1 MAVKPKKKPFEGRKS
16 GVKGTRGEISDI
28 NADLRK
34 LRKVDSAKRTDAQKK
49 RIETLTAK
57 RTKLQNA
64 ITGKDLSAGKPK
76 GLQGVVRR
84 DRASGKSSEEN
95 EGTSGEGSVD
105 AMRGVERKVIKGSAT
120 NRSNVKAGKDSM
132 PNFLKDQTSPGAK
145 KRAAAEIK
153 LDKKDPKAY
162 DKKIKDE
169 NKAVSKKAVASSG
182 KASGA
187 KRNKAKGISLGD
199 GATGR
204 KMFIGKGK
212 VEKDSYNPKDGTFT
226 GKGVTPQ
233 KERQLDRDLL
243 ARKSTP
249 EARERVAQIQEK
261 RAKEGK
267 SEKTVER
274 TPKGKVPVR
283 DKRKNSG
290 VTYKEKPGKKT
301 QTSTAPDTAMS
312 KRGGSLKGQSVRGE
326 EKQVKQKLSG
336 GAAKREE
343 KLTATLSKAVEEDFI
358 AKMIKDPNFKKQLA
372 KRYKKE
378 IVASI
383 VAKAKAKKLR
393 DARLK
398 AKGPANKQK
407 ENTGRNLRSTKA
419 STGKTSGATNMS
431 KGGMPMVKKD
441 GKSIPAFAADGVGK
455 MNKGG
460 MTMKKPAK
468 KMMAGGM
475 AKKKPAAKKMMAGGM
490 AKKKMMGGGMA
501 KSTGYM
507 YGGMA
512 KKKAK
517 K

>member
-1 MAVKPKKKPFEGRKS
+1 MAIKPKKKPFEGRKS
-16 GVKGTRGEISDI
+16 GIKGTRGEISDI

-34 LRKVDSAKRTDAQKK
+34 LRKVKAADRTTAQKK

-57 RTKLQNA
+57 RTKLQNKIA
-64 ITGKDLSAGKPK
+64 GKNLSAGKAK
-76 GLQGVVRR
+76 GLQGPVRK
-84 DRASGKSSEEN
+84 DRASGKGSKEN

-132 PNFLKDQTSPGAK
+132 PNFAKDQVSKGAK
-145 KRAAAEIK
+145 KRAAKEIE
-153 LDKKDPKAY
+153 LEKKDPKAY

-169 NKAVSKKAVASSG
+169 NKAVSKKAVASAG

-187 KRNKAKGISLGD
+187 KRNKAKGISLAD
-199 GATGR
+199 GASGR
-204 KMFIGKGK
+204 KMFTGYGK
-212 VEKDSYNPKDGTFT
+212 VEKDSFDAKTGEVK

-233 KERQLDRDLL
+233 KERQLERDVL

-274 TPKGKVPVR
+274 APKGKVPVR

-301 QTSTAPDTAMS
+301 QTSTAPDAAMA
-312 KRGGSLKGQSVRGE
+312 KRGGGPKGQRVRGE
-326 EKQVKQKLSG
+326 EKQVKEKLSG

-343 KLTATLSKAVEEDFI
+343 KLTSTLSKAMEADFI
-358 AKMIKDPNFKKQLA
+358 AKMIKDPSFKKQLA

-378 IVASI
+378 IVNRI
-383 VAKAKAKKLR
+383 IAKAKEKKAR
-393 DARLK
+393 DARLNNPK
-398 AKGPANKQK
+398 TRSNKQK

-419 STGKTSGATNMS
+419 STGKTSGATNM
-431 KGGMPMVKKD
+431 
-441 GKSIPAFAADGVGK
+441 
-455 MNKGG
+455 NR
-460 MTMKKPAK
+460 
-468 KMMAGGM
+468 GGM
-475 AKKKPAAKKMMAGGM
+475 AKNTTA
-490 AKKKMMGGGMA
+490 
-501 KSTGYM
+501 YM
-507 YGGMA
+507 YGGA
-512 KKKAK
+512 VTKPKKYGTINNLNRNR
-517 K
+517 

>member
-1 MAVKPKKKPFEGRKS
+1 MAVKPKKKPLKGRKS
-16 GVKGTRGEISDI
+16 GVKGTRGAISDI

-34 LRKVDSAKRTDAQKK
+34 LRNVKAADRTAAQKK
-49 RIETLTAK
+49 RIETLTEK

-64 ITGKDLSAGKPK
+64 IAGKNPSIGK
-76 GLQGVVRR
+76 GEGLQGPVRK
-84 DRASGKSSEEN
+84 DRASGKGSEEN

-145 KRAAAEIK
+145 KRATKEIE
-153 LDKKDPKAY
+153 LEKKDPKAY

-169 NKAVSKKAVASSG
+169 NKAVSKKAVASAG

-204 KMFIGKGK
+204 KIFTGKGK

-267 SEKTVER
+267 SEKTIER
-274 TPKGKVPVR
+274 TSKGKIPVR

-301 QTSTAPDTAMS
+301 QTSTAPDAAMA
-312 KRGGSLKGQSVRGE
+312 KRGGGPKGQTVRGE

-343 KLTATLSKAVEEDFI
+343 KLTATLPKALEADFI
-358 AKMIKDPNFKKQLA
+358 AKMIKDPSFKKQLE

-378 IVASI
+378 IVNRI
-383 VAKAKAKKLR
+383 IAKAKEKKAR
-393 DARLK
+393 DARLNDPK
-398 AKGPANKQK
+398 TRRNKQK

-419 STGKTSGATNMS
+419 SKGKTSGST
-431 KGGMPMVKKD
+431 
-441 GKSIPAFAADGVGK
+441 
-455 MNKGG
+455 
-460 MTMKKPAK
+460 
-468 KMMAGGM
+468 
-475 AKKKPAAKKMMAGGM
+475 
-490 AKKKMMGGGMA
+490 KMMGGGMA
-501 KSTGYM
+501 YRNKT
-507 YGGMA
+507 
-512 KKKAK
+512 
-517 K
+517 

>member
-1 MAVKPKKKPFEGRKS
+1 MAVKPKKKPLKGRKS
-16 GVKGTRGEISDI
+16 GVKGTRGAISDI

-34 LRKVDSAKRTDAQKK
+34 LRNVKAADRTAAQKK
-49 RIETLTAK
+49 RIETLTEK

-64 ITGKDLSAGKPK
+64 IAGKNPSIGK
-76 GLQGVVRR
+76 GEGLQGPVRK
-84 DRASGKSSEEN
+84 DRASGKGSEEN

-145 KRAAAEIK
+145 KRATKEIE
-153 LDKKDPKAY
+153 LEKKDPKAY

-169 NKAVSKKAVASSG
+169 NKAVSKKAVASAG

-204 KMFIGKGK
+204 KIFTGKGK
-212 VEKDSYNPKDGTFT
+212 VEKDSYNPKTGEVT

-267 SEKTVER
+267 SEKTIER
-274 TPKGKVPVR
+274 TSKGKIPVR

-301 QTSTAPDTAMS
+301 QTSTAPDAAMA
-312 KRGGSLKGQSVRGE
+312 KRGGGPKGQTVRGE

-343 KLTATLSKAVEEDFI
+343 KLTATLPKALEADFI
-358 AKMIKDPNFKKQLA
+358 AKMIKDPSFKKQLE

-378 IVASI
+378 IVNRI
-383 VAKAKAKKLR
+383 IAKAKEKKAR
-393 DARLK
+393 DARLNDPK
-398 AKGPANKQK
+398 TRRNKQK

-419 STGKTSGATNMS
+419 SKGKTSGST
-431 KGGMPMVKKD
+431 
-441 GKSIPAFAADGVGK
+441 
-455 MNKGG
+455 
-460 MTMKKPAK
+460 
-468 KMMAGGM
+468 
-475 AKKKPAAKKMMAGGM
+475 
-490 AKKKMMGGGMA
+490 KMMGGGMA
-501 KSTGYM
+501 YRNKT
-507 YGGMA
+507 
-512 KKKAK
+512 
-517 K
+517 

>member
-132 PNFLKDQTSPGAK
+132 PNFAKDQVSPGAK
-145 KRAAAEIK
+145 KRAAAEIE

-204 KMFIGKGK
+204 KMFTGKGK
-212 VEKDSYNPKDGTFT
+212 VEKDSYNPKTGEVT

-267 SEKTVER
+267 SEKTKER
-274 TPKGKVPVR
+274 VPAGKKMGV
-283 DKRKNSG
+283 DKRTTSG
-290 VTYKEKPGKKT
+290 FKVKPTKASVK
-301 QTSTAPDTAMS
+301 TSTAPDAAMA
-312 KRGGSLKGQSVRGE
+312 KRGGGPKGQSVRGE

-343 KLTATLSKAVEEDFI
+343 KLTSTLSKALEADFI
-358 AKMIKDPNFKKQLA
+358 AKMIKDPSFKKQLE

-378 IVASI
+378 IVNRI
-383 VAKAKAKKLR
+383 IAKAKEKKAKE
-393 DARLK
+393 ARLNNPK
-398 AKGPANKQK
+398 TRSNKQK
-407 ENTGRNLRSTKA
+407 ENTGRNLRSTKE

-441 GKSIPAFAADGVGK
+441 GKSIPAFAADGIGK

-460 MTMKKPAK
+460 MAMKKPAK

-501 KSTGYM
+501 KTGYM